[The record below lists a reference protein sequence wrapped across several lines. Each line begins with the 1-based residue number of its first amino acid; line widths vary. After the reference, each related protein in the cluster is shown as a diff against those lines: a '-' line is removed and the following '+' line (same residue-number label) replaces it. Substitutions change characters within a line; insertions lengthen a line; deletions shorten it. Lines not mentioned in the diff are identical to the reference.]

1 MVDRTEAA
9 GKPTDFNN
17 VIEEVDCVSN
27 GIDDTVLNRDARSL
41 NEPITIGKNDISN
54 GKNSSNVNS
63 QAFARVSYANIVKQ
77 PNRLTRPSNI
87 PAYVPPHVSPLK
99 MQRSSI
105 VNGLTQGDES
115 LLETLESLCDNNK
128 DHSEEGRMTGL
139 FVSDCVFNLSKKVL
153 SQTEINVLEKGLG
166 FSPTP
171 SFINEADLRRDF
183 NESSRKMRCKWYF
196 RTKTQSSKE
205 IPTLHSK
212 STWNPPKGSPALEL
226 FLNKTKQNFFSV
238 LPGKTEQFNLTR
250 EEYLTMH
257 NLQEDRNVIIKPA
270 DKGSYHQSSLQAY
283 GWSSIS
289 SL

>member
-128 DHSEEGRMTGL
+128 DHSEEGRITGL
-139 FVSDCVFNLSKKVL
+139 FVSDYVFNMSKKVL
-153 SQTEINVLEKGLG
+153 SQT
-166 FSPTP
+166 
-171 SFINEADLRRDF
+171 D
-183 NESSRKMRCKWYF
+183 
-196 RTKTQSSKE
+196 
-205 IPTLHSK
+205 
-212 STWNPPKGSPALEL
+212 
-226 FLNKTKQNFFSV
+226 
-238 LPGKTEQFNLTR
+238 
-250 EEYLTMH
+250 
-257 NLQEDRNVIIKPA
+257 
-270 DKGSYHQSSLQAY
+270 
-283 GWSSIS
+283 
-289 SL
+289 

>member
-87 PAYVPPHVSPLK
+87 PAYVPPRVFPLK

-105 VNGLTQGDES
+105 VNDLTQGES
-115 LLETLESLCDNNK
+115 
-128 DHSEEGRMTGL
+128 H
-139 FVSDCVFNLSKKVL
+139 F
-153 SQTEINVLEKGLG
+153 
-166 FSPTP
+166 
-171 SFINEADLRRDF
+171 
-183 NESSRKMRCKWYF
+183 
-196 RTKTQSSKE
+196 
-205 IPTLHSK
+205 
-212 STWNPPKGSPALEL
+212 
-226 FLNKTKQNFFSV
+226 
-238 LPGKTEQFNLTR
+238 
-250 EEYLTMH
+250 
-257 NLQEDRNVIIKPA
+257 
-270 DKGSYHQSSLQAY
+270 
-283 GWSSIS
+283 
-289 SL
+289 

>member
-63 QAFARVSYANIVKQ
+63 QTFARVSYANIVKQ

-128 DHSEEGRMTGL
+128 DHSEEGRMTGS

-166 FSPTP
+166 FSPTL
-171 SFINEADLRRDF
+171 SFISEVDLRWDF
-183 NESSRKMRCKWYF
+183 NKFSRKMRCKWCF
-196 RTKTQSSKE
+196 RNKTQCSKE
-205 IPTLHSK
+205 IPTFHSK
-212 STWNPPKGSPALEL
+212 STWNPPKGSPPLEL
-226 FLNKTKQNFFSV
+226 FLDKTEQNLFSDF
-238 LPGKTEQFNLTR
+238 PGKEEQFNLTR
-250 EEYLTMH
+250 EEYLTMR
-257 NLQEDRNVIIKPA
+257 NLQGDRNVIIKPA
-270 DKGSYHQSSLQAY
+270 DKGSAVVI
-283 GWSSIS
+283 WDRNKII
-289 SL
+289 